1 LSETFQ
7 YDHLDRLT
15 SSQAYSQSA
24 LNLTYSGSG
33 NIASKSD
40 QGAYTYNQ
48 VKVNAV
54 DNIVGDTLAT
64 VPSFQQL
71 VNYTSFNKAHTI
83 EDESNGYDYQ
93 IIYGPDNQRVKS
105 ILSNAQGWERT
116 RYYFGSYEK
125 DSTSSGVKHTWYIN
139 SPYGLVAVYIKENT
153 TETLYYAETDHLG
166 SLVALRNTNGTVAE
180 SYSYDPWGRRRNP
193 SNWSY
198 SNVPEPVITNRGF
211 TGHEHLDK
219 FNLIDM
225 NGRVYDP
232 VTAGFLSP
240 DIVVQAIDDSRAYNS
255 YSYCYNNPLKAVDP
269 SGYVMMM
276 LPEYEGYSVASTNR
290 ALSQIEMRKSGEYS
304 QIDIWRMEDGSWD
317 PMIDEPLMKL
327 YWEYM
332 QYGAQGKGES
342 QPDRDDSGFSVKRK
356 IDWEGLVIQAE
367 DFFIVAAFADAQL
380 PVGDIIGAVAYG
392 SAALGR
398 LLFGASKMTRTFF
411 QGTQYSSKVIRQM
424 SSTTDLLHNFPKSV
438 DGFAAKFGKSFT
450 QFGADGE
457 LYHWLRI
464 EGYWSGKSG
473 YFEYIKDS
481 NGIINHRY
489 FVPH

>member
-1 LSETFQ
+1 VNGL
-7 YDHLDRLT
+7 
-15 SSQAYSQSA
+15 SA
-24 LNLTYSGSG
+24 LSLRYSGSG
-33 NIASKSD
+33 NIASKAD
-40 QGAYTYNQ
+40 LGAYTYNQ
-48 VKVNAV
+48 IKVNAV

-71 VNYTSFNKAHTI
+71 VSYTSFNKAHTI

-105 ILSNAQGWERT
+105 ILSDSMGWERT

-125 DSTSSGVKHTWYIN
+125 DSTASGVKHTWYIN
-139 SPYGLVAVYIKENT
+139 SPYGLVAVYVKENT

-211 TGHEHLDK
+211 TGHEHLEK

-276 LPEYEGYSVASTNR
+276 LPEYAGYSVASTNR

-304 QIDIWRMEDGSWD
+304 QLEIWRIENGLWD
-317 PMIDEPLMKL
+317 EMIDGP
-327 YWEYM
+327 YWDSFWDSHGGKP
-332 QYGAQGKGES
+332 QSGAQGLGVYNGQLVAKFTLDNTKQYLRGSYGTYNDVRPVVMSPTKGKTHYDCTGWLAYVLYNTYPSLLKSIAPGGMGPSSMVENYARLNGGIGS
-342 QPDRDDSGFSVKRK
+342 IPH
-356 IDWEGLVIQAE
+356 
-367 DFFIVAAFADAQL
+367 
-380 PVGDIIGAVAYG
+380 VGDIAIWGGHVEI
-392 SAALGR
+392 
-398 LLFGASKMTRTFF
+398 
-411 QGTQYSSKVIRQM
+411 VV
-424 SSTTDLLHNFPKSV
+424 SV
-438 DGFAAKFGKSFT
+438 DGTVFQTNGS
-450 QFGADGE
+450 
-457 LYHWLRI
+457 
-464 EGYWSGKSG
+464 SGKGGS
-473 YFEYIKDS
+473 FIPTTKTF
-481 NGIINHRY
+481 NGTGDTSLAWYGNGTFLGFWTPIL
-489 FVPH
+489 P